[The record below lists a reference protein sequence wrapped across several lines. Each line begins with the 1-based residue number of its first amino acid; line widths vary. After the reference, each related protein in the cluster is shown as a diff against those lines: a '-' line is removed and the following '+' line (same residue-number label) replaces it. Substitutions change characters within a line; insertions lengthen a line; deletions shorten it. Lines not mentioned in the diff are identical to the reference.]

1 MIFIDN
7 RQTKVEATQ
16 ALEHQVRKIIDKAL
30 REEGVSIEYEVSLI
44 FVDDDKIKDINRE
57 YRNIDKSTDVL
68 SFPMLNYPK
77 SLVFRDVYMD
87 YNFKTTDLDGEGLI
101 LGDIAISLERALQQS
116 EEYNHSF
123 FREVCYLS
131 VHSVLHLL
139 GYDHIEKI
147 DKDKMRIREEKILNN
162 ISR

>member
-16 ALEHQVRKIIDKAL
+16 ALEYQVRKIIDHAL